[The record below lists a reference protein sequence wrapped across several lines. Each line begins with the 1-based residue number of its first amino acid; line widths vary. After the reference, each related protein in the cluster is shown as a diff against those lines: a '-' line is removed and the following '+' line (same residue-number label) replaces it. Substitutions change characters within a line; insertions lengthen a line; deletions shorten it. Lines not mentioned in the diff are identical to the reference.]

1 MVPGPTS
8 MTATVRQAYADD
20 VGSPDVE
27 LDEFA
32 SDYFDL
38 EESLKRLLS
47 FDGSI
52 AIGSGE
58 GMACLW
64 GALKSVLR
72 PGDVVVSGA
81 NGIYGQ
87 GFADMAKG
95 LGATVVTVE
104 SPWTTGIDPQA
115 IIAAIHEHKPRL
127 VTIVHCETPTGILNP
142 LDGIGAALRDATTDG
157 LFLVD
162 FVSSSFAV
170 PLNVTAELIDIGLL
184 APQKALSG
192 PAALAGTTVSD
203 RAWKRVCSTLNL
215 LYCRNVSNIFG
226 QILDVKYQ
234 GYDALA
240 PFHGLTRSA
249 PLYTPYTHNW
259 PAIRATLQAC
269 RELEAEGLSNVIQR
283 HAAAAAACQQL
294 ATELG
299 LALYCQNLHWAAPTV
314 TALHVPSH
322 VAWDDFVQA
331 LKRERLICG
340 GNYGDLAG
348 KVFRIGHMGSQGK
361 PELVRLA
368 MASNKL
374 VAFYREEEDW
384 LSGNEYYGATIL
396 VGLVQRKMISNRF
409 TYLLQWV
416 PLPGDCLMA
425 FDPTNT
431 IHVNTNLINYV
442 ELHPKVDLLTLAQGR
457 EMFYSLGIQHVDPSI
472 IVRSAISPETQHWSV
487 EIPWEVEADALYWEH
502 DAMHLH
508 AQQTSNLQA
517 PSIQLKPLQP
527 TSNMNYPPQLPTLL
541 PPLSSDAPTTMQ
553 LRTRDHATLFEHSAV
568 ASFLSTHPFPTSQ
581 SSDDV
586 TASLASSGVSYPRFE
601 LLHQCLRCTKFREPS
616 DALSA
621 LRPLVRTL
629 QLQCATTVVPGRHV
643 FVAVELHVV
652 ADGKPVQVVS
662 CTSSSGVVIA
672 FKVAVASS
680 ALVQNVVE
688 VVHSLHHSHRIVH
701 VHSPLISVDLVEAL
715 RTHGLYSSTCVPTR
729 LFDPA
734 AAPVVTASHET
745 RPTIVWAHTR
755 SASPNLVVATEWRG
769 NRLSL
774 GLLTNVDTPTTGLLL
789 PPMVTTHLS
798 MQKRRRRLREW
809 CSFAAKQSTFSDD
822 STSWARTMLLYLM
835 DVARVNAYLVR
846 NHVREQEESMWVFT
860 RALSTELIRGDWQY
874 APPEGRPPP
883 PVLEEPA
890 SQLPAVL
897 RPCVPRRS
905 RDVFAM
911 KRPGGKDTRCKTR
924 QCVVCRWESTSK
936 KKSVTEVTDYC
947 DVHDV
952 CLCSCVRQNYTPAA
966 YMCPTVSWTC
976 WEKFHQFYLPQQLF
990 VKGARIQRRHPLY
1003 KLRHANNNT
1012 NTSNNKLVA
1021 SRGADD
1027 ENESD
1032 DEHWESTTRNT
1043 GMDGQAANT
1052 TKRTPTPPPSA
1063 ADTSTTHIS
1072 VTSTL
1077 LNVTL
1082 PPSKTRLESTI

>member
-1 MVPGPTS
+1 MGGVSVGAITS
-8 MTATVRQAYADD
+8 ATTFSMAELMAYWGILLHMSVHARHER
-20 VGSPDVE
+20 VC
-27 LDEFA
+27 
-32 SDYFDL
+32 DYW
-38 EESLKRLLS
+38 
-47 FDGSI
+47 
-52 AIGSGE
+52 A
-58 GMACLW
+58 
-64 GALKSVLR
+64 
-72 PGDVVVSGA
+72 
-81 NGIYGQ
+81 
-87 GFADMAKG
+87 
-95 LGATVVTVE
+95 
-104 SPWTTGIDPQA
+104 
-115 IIAAIHEHKPRL
+115 HKP
-127 VTIVHCETPTGILNP
+127 
-142 LDGIGAALRDATTDG
+142 
-157 LFLVD
+157 
-162 FVSSSFAV
+162 
-170 PLNVTAELIDIGLL
+170 
-184 APQKALSG
+184 
-192 PAALAGTTVSD
+192 
-203 RAWKRVCSTLNL
+203 
-215 LYCRNVSNIFG
+215 
-226 QILDVKYQ
+226 
-234 GYDALA
+234 
-240 PFHGLTRSA
+240 
-249 PLYTPYTHNW
+249 
-259 PAIRATLQAC
+259 
-269 RELEAEGLSNVIQR
+269 
-283 HAAAAAACQQL
+283 
-294 ATELG
+294 
-299 LALYCQNLHWAAPTV
+299 
-314 TALHVPSH
+314 
-322 VAWDDFVQA
+322 
-331 LKRERLICG
+331 
-340 GNYGDLAG
+340 
-348 KVFRIGHMGSQGK
+348 
-361 PELVRLA
+361 
-368 MASNKL
+368 
-374 VAFYREEEDW
+374 
-384 LSGNEYYGATIL
+384 
-396 VGLVQRKMISNRF
+396 
-409 TYLLQWV
+409 
-416 PLPGDCLMA
+416 
-425 FDPTNT
+425 
-431 IHVNTNLINYV
+431 
-442 ELHPKVDLLTLAQGR
+442 
-457 EMFYSLGIQHVDPSI
+457 
-472 IVRSAISPETQHWSV
+472 
-487 EIPWEVEADALYWEH
+487 
-502 DAMHLH
+502 
-508 AQQTSNLQA
+508 
-517 PSIQLKPLQP
+517 
-527 TSNMNYPPQLPTLL
+527 PP
-541 PPLSSDAPTTMQ
+541 PPHPTT
-553 LRTRDHATLFEHSAV
+553 S
-568 ASFLSTHPFPTSQ
+568 SSTHPFPTSQ

-586 TASLASSGVSYPRFE
+586 TASLALSGVSYPRFE

-643 FVAVELHVV
+643 FVTVELHVV
-652 ADGKPVQVVS
+652 VDGKPVQVVS

-680 ALVQNVVE
+680 ALIQNVVE

-715 RTHGLYSSTCVPTR
+715 RTHGLYSSTRVPTR

-734 AAPVVTASHET
+734 AAPVVTVSHET
-745 RPTIVWAHTR
+745 RPTTVWAHTT
-755 SASPNLVVATEWRG
+755 SASPNLVVATEWRA
-769 NRLSL
+769 NRFSL
-774 GLLTNVDTPTTGLLL
+774 GLLTNVDTPTAGLLL

-809 CSFAAKQSTFSDD
+809 CSFAAKQSTSSDD

-990 VKGARIQRRHPLY
+990 VKGSRIQRRHPLY

-1032 DEHWESTTRNT
+1032 GEHWESTTRNT

-1063 ADTSTTHIS
+1063 ADTTHMA